1 MIEHLVI
8 LVLELVLFELQ
19 KLLRCQ
25 ASHDGR
31 GVVSRK
37 HDHQRVSEVGDLG
50 LQHVG
55 GMTSAIVSFTIF
67 TVIGGFLIG
76 DFDWYDFPLALG
88 TGTGQVEHFVLLRL
102 ELHDARVNH
111 KEMCFIDIV
120 LVLKRLFDF

>member
-37 HDHQRVSEVGDLG
+37 HDHQRVSEVGYLG

-55 GMTSAIVSFTIF
+55 WMTGAIVSFTIF
-67 TVIGGFLIG
+67 TVIGGFLVG
-76 DFDWYDFPLALG
+76 DLDGDDFPLAFG
-88 TGTGQVEHFVLLRL
+88 TGAGQVEHLVLL
-102 ELHDARVNH
+102 
-111 KEMCFIDIV
+111 
-120 LVLKRLFDF
+120 